1 MPEIEVLPVGGY
13 NEFGRNMTVVR
24 VGDEA
29 VIFDMGIKL
38 DRILIH
44 EDAVF
49 ESLSP
54 DDLWDMG
61 AIPDD
66 RVLKNLDAKVIAIVL
81 GHGHLDHIGAVRKL
95 ARKYDAPIIGTP
107 YTIKLV
113 EGSAGKRPDGR
124 PEIPN
129 RMISMNAG
137 GRRQLSDE
145 IELEFVH
152 MTHSIVQTA
161 MPVLHTSEGAIV
173 YALDYKFD
181 NFPVI
186 GSKPDYDRLRQI
198 GMEGCKALICES
210 LNAHEETKTPSESI
224 ARDMLKDYL
233 FGLEN
238 ERVGLVVTT
247 FASHTQR
254 IKSII
259 EFGESLGREVC
270 LMGRSMEKYTSV
282 AEEVGLIKLGKSVSM
297 HKYGRQINR
306 KFKDIMREG
315 KENYLCVV
323 TGHQGE
329 ENALLSRMARGETP
343 WKWDNKDQVIFSA
356 RTIPNP
362 MNEAN
367 RYVLETKL
375 RDKGA
380 RIIKGAHVS
389 GHAAREDHRELFGM
403 LEPEHIYP
411 AHGDIAHQSS
421 LADLAEAHGWK
432 LNEQVHILRN
442 GQGHIIRD

>member
-1 MPEIEVLPVGGY
+1 MVEVEILPVGGY

-24 VGDEA
+24 VGNEA

-66 RVLKNLDAKVIAIVL
+66 RVMKNLNAEVKAIVL

-95 ARKYDAPIIGTP
+95 ARKYDCPIIGTP

-113 EGSAGKRPDGR
+113 ENMRDDNRGGGHN
-124 PEIPN
+124 EIPN
-129 RMISMNAG
+129 QLISMNTG
-137 GRRQLSDE
+137 GRRQLSE
-145 IELEFVH
+145 ALEVEFIH

-161 MPVLHTSEGAIV
+161 MPVLHTPRGAIV
-173 YALDYKFD
+173 YALDFKFD

-198 GMEGCKALICES
+198 GMEGVLALISES
-210 LNAHEETKTPSESI
+210 TNAHEETKTPSEMI
-224 ARDMLKDYL
+224 ARDLLKDHL
-233 FGLEN
+233 LGLED
-238 ERVGLVVTT
+238 ERSGLLVTT
-247 FASHTQR
+247 FSSHTQR
-254 IKSII
+254 IKSIM
-259 EFGESLGREVC
+259 EFGDQLDRKVILC
-270 LMGRSMEKYTSV
+270 GRSMKKYTEV
-282 AEEVGLIKLGKSVSM
+282 AEEVGLLKVPENVEMFG
-297 HKYGRQINR
+297 YGREINR
-306 KFKDIMREG
+306 KLKKVMQEG
-315 KENYLCVV
+315 KEDYLCCV

-329 ENALLSRMARGETP
+329 QYALLTRMARDETP
-343 WKWDNKDQVIFSA
+343 FKIQDNDQVVFSA

-362 MNEAN
+362 NNVAQ
-367 RYVLETKL
+367 RYTLEEKL
-375 RDKGA
+375 RMKGA

-389 GHAAREDHRELFGM
+389 GHAAREDHRELLGM
-403 LEPEHIYP
+403 LEPEFVFP
-411 AHGDIAHQSS
+411 AHGDIQHQSA
-421 LADLAEAHGWK
+421 LADLCEFHGWR
-432 LNEQVHILRN
+432 LGDQVHILRN
-442 GQGHIIRD
+442 GQSKIL